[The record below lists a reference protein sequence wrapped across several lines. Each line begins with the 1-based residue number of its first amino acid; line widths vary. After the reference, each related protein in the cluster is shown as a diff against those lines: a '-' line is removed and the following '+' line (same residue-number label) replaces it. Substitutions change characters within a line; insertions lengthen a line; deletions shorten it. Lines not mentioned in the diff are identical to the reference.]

1 MARSSCN
8 IIKAD
13 GDDGCD
19 GDGGGNDNDG
29 GDDGDNGG
37 DGGDDDGGA
46 GERMNGQKL
55 LQEFART
62 PFQMFNC
69 WWWWCL

>member
-37 DGGDDDGGA
+37 DDDGGA

>member
-37 DGGDDDGGA
+37 DDDGGA

-69 WWWWCL
+69 WWWWCM